1 MRYRSQLALGI
12 LFGLAL
18 NLATAFAEE
27 ADSPAPGFD
36 PGVPELKV
44 LDRFVGRWTAEF
56 GGSGTNVASTRRWV
70 MNGKFIR
77 HDFELSTGDV
87 RGVIYR
93 GYDQNT
99 EEYTLTM
106 IDSSGSVSLLSG
118 HWDKNLR
125 TLRFEAVDT
134 SCHISLY
141 ESYFPDEMT
150 EEWRIVVNNE
160 NRTDLRGIARKQ
172 LD

>member
-1 MRYRSQLALGI
+1 MIHRRQLATFLV
-12 LFGLAL
+12 LCV
-18 NLATAFAEE
+18 AFSLVQASAEE
-27 ADSPAPGFD
+27 TKQPAAGFD
-36 PGVPELKV
+36 PGVPELQV
-44 LDRFVGRWTAEF
+44 LNRFVGRWNAAF
-56 GGSGTNVASTRRWV
+56 GGSGTNIASTRRWV
-70 MNGKFIR
+70 LNGKFLR

-93 GYDQNT
+93 GYNQNT
-99 EEYTLTM
+99 KEYTLTM

-118 HWDKNLR
+118 QWDENLR

-141 ESYFPDEMT
+141 ESYFPDETT

-160 NRTDLRGIARKQ
+160 NRTDLRGVARKQ
-172 LD
+172 PE